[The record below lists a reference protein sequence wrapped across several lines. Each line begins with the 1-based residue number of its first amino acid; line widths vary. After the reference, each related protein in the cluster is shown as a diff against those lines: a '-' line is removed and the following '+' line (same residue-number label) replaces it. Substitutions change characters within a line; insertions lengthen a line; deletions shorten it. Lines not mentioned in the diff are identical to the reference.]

1 VTGQLRD
8 ASVRK
13 PCQTYVETSI
23 EKTGLAGVE
32 TRLLS
37 ELPFQTPTA
46 RAYAP
51 AFRPAVLGGAM

>member
-1 VTGQLRD
+1 VD
-8 ASVRK
+8 
-13 PCQTYVETSI
+13 TSI
-23 EKTGLAGVE
+23 ENSGSSGVE

-51 AFRPAVLGGAM
+51 ADRPASVGGAM